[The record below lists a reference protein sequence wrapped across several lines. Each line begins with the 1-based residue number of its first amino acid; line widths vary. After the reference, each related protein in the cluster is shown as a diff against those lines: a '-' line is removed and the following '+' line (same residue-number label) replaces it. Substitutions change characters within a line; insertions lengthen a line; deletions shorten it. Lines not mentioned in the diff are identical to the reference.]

1 MVYGASAFGHRTKT
15 LSAKC
20 APFNSPINGFNYC
33 NLSDFN
39 GHIAEPSSLYRYNFF
54 FFMLC
59 MCSVGVSLPFRSH
72 SLERS
77 FADRYSEI
85 TAMSYRDCYR
95 TAHRCPSMCS
105 IHTNTHTQAQAN
117 EIYFIIATAHFYIQ
131 ILLVALQCGY
141 YALSAFNS
149 NSSQPKP
156 DGVDD
161 KKK

>member
-1 MVYGASAFGHRTKT
+1 
-15 LSAKC
+15 
-20 APFNSPINGFNYC
+20 
-33 NLSDFN
+33 
-39 GHIAEPSSLYRYNFF
+39 
-54 FFMLC
+54 

-77 FADRYSEI
+77 FTDRYSEI
-85 TAMSYRDCYR
+85 TAMSYRGCYR

-156 DGVDD
+156 DRCGRQ
-161 KKK
+161 KKIKKEYKSTMVMVNEVFSVPGYLCAGTLASSDRCAVFFLFYRWFCFI